1 VILVD
6 SNVLID
12 VITRDPVWLEWSR
25 AELNA
30 AAASD
35 ALAINDVVY
44 AELSV
49 RYQRID
55 ELDDF
60 VARSGLAI
68 VPIPR
73 AALFQAG
80 KAFQRYRATGGV
92 RTGILS
98 DFFIGAHAAVTE
110 SRLITRDTHRFR
122 TYFRNVQLIA
132 PSLG

>member
-1 VILVD
+1 MILVD

-12 VITRDPVWLEWSR
+12 VVTRDPAWLEWSR

-35 ALAINDVVY
+35 ELAINDVVY

-68 VPIPR
+68 VTIPR

-80 KAFQRYRATGGV
+80 KAFQRYRVAGGV
-92 RTGILS
+92 RTGVLP

-110 SRLITRDTHRFR
+110 SRLITRDASRFR
-122 TYFRNVQLIA
+122 TYFPEVRLIA
-132 PSLG
+132 PSLA